1 MSESRLIKNKRIL
14 VLANFDMGLYK
25 FRKALL
31 KELIRMENEVYIAL
45 PEGEFIPEL
54 EKLGCCFVAVE
65 LERRGMN
72 PLRDIRLY
80 RKYLS
85 IVKLIRP
92 DLVIAYTIKPN
103 IYGGLACRK
112 KKVPFVSNITGL
124 GSAIEGGGLLRRLVL
139 AMYKTGLKN
148 AKIIFF
154 ENEGNRDMM
163 VKAGAVKK
171 DNTRV
176 LRGAGVDTN
185 EYPLLPYPKEN
196 TLRFLF
202 VGRIMKEKGVEELF
216 EAMIRLKADYGD
228 NVILDV
234 VGLFEESYQL
244 RINTLQADGIINF
257 HGYQTD
263 IKQFY
268 ETAHCVVLP
277 SYHEGMSNVLLEAAS
292 CGRPVITSNING
304 CMEAVEN
311 DVTGY
316 LCEVRDEESL
326 YSMMKRFCNLSPEE
340 RETMGK
346 AGRERMIALFDKTM
360 IVKITMDGMTDG
372 LQRH

>member
-1 MSESRLIKNKRIL
+1 
-14 VLANFDMGLYK
+14 
-25 FRKALL
+25 
-31 KELIRMENEVYIAL
+31 
-45 PEGEFIPEL
+45 
-54 EKLGCCFVAVE
+54 
-65 LERRGMN
+65 
-72 PLRDIRLY
+72 
-80 RKYLS
+80 
-85 IVKLIRP
+85 
-92 DLVIAYTIKPN
+92 
-103 IYGGLACRK
+103 
-112 KKVPFVSNITGL
+112 
-124 GSAIEGGGLLRRLVL
+124 
-139 AMYKTGLKN
+139 
-148 AKIIFF
+148 
-154 ENEGNRDMM
+154 
-163 VKAGAVKK
+163 
-171 DNTRV
+171 
-176 LRGAGVDTN
+176 
-185 EYPLLPYPKEN
+185 
-196 TLRFLF
+196 
-202 VGRIMKEKGVEELF
+202 
-216 EAMIRLKADYGD
+216 MIRLKADYGD